1 MQLAIDY
8 LGAAYGQQVID
19 AAGRSSNKRMALGVA
34 GKEYARK
41 RNLYSQGDRLFQ
53 NIKQKY

>member
-41 RNLYSQGDRLFQ
+41 RNLYSQGVTFLGKE
-53 NIKQKY
+53 IL